1 MAAGGETGLG
11 EAAGGAGEAPGAR
24 LKRMRMRS
32 WRRGT
37 KEMDLVLGPWADAHL
52 DSMAEADLALYDR
65 LLAENDQDLMA
76 WILGQALPP
85 DWAAALLRRIA
96 DFASARLSVGN

>member
-1 MAAGGETGLG
+1 MDETA
-11 EAAGGAGEAPGAR
+11 EAR

-37 KEMDLVLGPWADAHL
+37 KEMDLVLGPFADARLAALTPDEL
-52 DSMAEADLALYDR
+52 DLYDA

-76 WILGQALPP
+76 WILGQAPAP
-85 DWAAALLRRIA
+85 AAFAGLLDRIA
-96 DFASARLSVGN
+96 GFAETRLRAENP

>member
-1 MAAGGETGLG
+1 MQETA
-11 EAAGGAGEAPGAR
+11 EAR

-52 DSMAEADLALYDR
+52 ASLGEEELALYDA
-65 LLAENDQDLMA
+65 LLEENDQDLMA
-76 WILGQALPP
+76 WILGQSPTPAPI
-85 DWAAALLRRIA
+85 ASLLDRIA
-96 DFASARLSVGN
+96 AHARTRLHPTA